1 MILFILVKLFKATLN
16 ESVRVELVETH
27 QLKINRLQISSTGS
41 ARMEGLVQYYLKL
54 PAASLDHC

>member
-1 MILFILVKLFKATLN
+1 MSLHPGSFQSLKKEPETPYK
-16 ESVRVELVETH
+16 LVETH

-54 PAASLDHC
+54 PAASLDDC